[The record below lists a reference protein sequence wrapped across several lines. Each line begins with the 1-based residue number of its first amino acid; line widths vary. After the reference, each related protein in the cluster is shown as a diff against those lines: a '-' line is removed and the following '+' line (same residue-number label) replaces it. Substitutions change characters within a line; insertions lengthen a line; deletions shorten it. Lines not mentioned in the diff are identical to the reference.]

1 MERSHSCSNFEARV
15 GPGAVLAIEAE
26 GAATVKCKEL
36 PQPKPHA
43 GSSDNLPLSICAS
56 SADHFP
62 PNKPLRKRKKL
73 QRQQSAVDVDD
84 LECDCA
90 YAGDLEENADHD
102 HDIENEQEQ
111 TSLDALPH
119 LPSHFSQQQSPAHV
133 RMALQRHI
141 SISCSSS
148 NSNSNAN
155 TNASTRSD
163 TYSSLRYTRS
173 NLSRSSLLLS
183 HQQSSFDGTERTES
197 SETLD
202 MLPMGRGRSQVHPSG
217 RCMGQM
223 PMNMQMQMRSGQPS
237 ALASALHAT
246 AKLAA
251 SVDAYT
257 AEATAAAAAT
267 ATAVPS
273 GHLPLTGPGADYS
286 MCDSCRPLRFHS
298 QNPGQSCHVHSNLG
312 SRPVHSGPSSYVGSS
327 RYLYH
332 NFNSNSPHAG
342 SGRFSAQRDASLP
355 PAAAGPLPLP
365 CSLPLPSGLAASIA
379 PPPFQYRT
387 FQQNQSYRFQPRQ
400 HRTGSSSMSQSGED
414 LHSPTY
420 LSWRKLQL
428 SRAKLKASSKTSA
441 LLSGFAMVAMVE
453 VQLDHDTKVPP
464 GMLVAFAICTTM
476 LVAVHMLALMIS
488 TCILPNIEVVCNL
501 HSISLVHESPHER
514 LHWYIETAWAF
525 STLLGLILFLLEIA
539 ILCWVKFYDLS
550 PPAAWSACVVLIP
563 VMIIFLAFAIHFYRS
578 LVTHK
583 YEVTVSGIRELEILK
598 EQMEQDHLEH
608 HNNHNR
614 NNGLHYGAAGDIV

>member
-1 MERSHSCSNFEARV
+1 MPPRPLEESF
-15 GPGAVLAIEAE
+15 P
-26 GAATVKCKEL
+26 T
-36 PQPKPHA
+36 KP
-43 GSSDNLPLSICAS
+43 PR
-56 SADHFP
+56 
-62 PNKPLRKRKKL
+62 RKR
-73 QRQQSAVDVDD
+73 QMRPEQEPGHHPETQTQA
-84 LECDCA
+84 
-90 YAGDLEENADHD
+90 
-102 HDIENEQEQ
+102 ENEDEQ
-111 TSLDALPH
+111 L
-119 LPSHFSQQQSPAHV
+119 LPSTSV
-133 RMALQRHI
+133 
-141 SISCSSS
+141 S
-148 NSNSNAN
+148 NSNSNSHAN
-155 TNASTRSD
+155 TSASIRSD

-183 HQQSSFDGTERTES
+183 HQQSSFDGSAATTTERTES

-202 MLPMGRGRSQVHPSG
+202 MLPLGRGRSQFHAAG

-223 PMNMQMQMRSGQPS
+223 PMNAPMRAGQPS

-257 AEATAAAAAT
+257 AAAT
-267 ATAVPS
+267 ATTVPS
-273 GHLPLTGPGADYS
+273 GHLPITGPGADYS

-298 QNPGQSCHVHSNLG
+298 QNPGQSCHIHSNLG

-342 SGRFSAQRDASLP
+342 SGRFNAQRDTSLP
-355 PAAAGPLPLP
+355 PAAGPPLPLP
-365 CSLPLPSGLAASIA
+365 LPLPLPSGLAASIS
-379 PPPFQYRT
+379 PPPFQFRT

-614 NNGLHYGAAGDIV
+614 NNGIHYGAAGDIV